1 MGGKERIERIVEHD
15 NKGMFVC
22 VWRKVTGDVVE
33 AAGESIKGRP
43 DEARHEI
50 ISRTRVILRWIVA
63 NDALYAL
70 YACVYVYS
78 CEWSRSVY
86 HRSPSPT

>member
-1 MGGKERIERIVEHD
+1 M
-15 NKGMFVC
+15 C
-22 VWRKVTGDVVE
+22 VKKSDVVE

-78 CEWSRSVY
+78 CE
-86 HRSPSPT
+86 